1 MIFSSVP
8 PPVIPSYSTR
18 GMSIIKKGTY
28 SRNHPLKGRN
38 INVFGSIVF
47 IEQRIHV
54 FKEEKDIL
62 PDDYHYYALHRY
74 DVAWLGLAYCQ

>member
-1 MIFSSVP
+1 
-8 PPVIPSYSTR
+8 
-18 GMSIIKKGTY
+18 MSIIKKGTY
-28 SRNHPLKGRN
+28 SRSHPLKGRN

-62 PDDYHYYALHRY
+62 PDDVIYALHRY
-74 DVAWLGLAYCQ
+74 DVVWLGLASCQ